1 MSRRKKLSSRL
12 YLSETRLRS
21 HRQHLEGAKR
31 AQLDRVLE
39 EMRLL
44 RKEVAPEKHFGE
56 RATAERGAS
65 EAGVEAKVEV
75 RGGSEGKGENEAVSI
90 RDRSLTSPDP
100 SD

>member
-1 MSRRKKLSSRL
+1 MNRRKKLSSRL

-21 HRQHLEGAKR
+21 HRQHLEGAKQ
-31 AQLDRVLE
+31 AQIDRVLE

-56 RATAERGAS
+56 RVGVENGDSEVGVGARARAEAEAERRTLS
-65 EAGVEAKVEV
+65 V
-75 RGGSEGKGENEAVSI
+75 